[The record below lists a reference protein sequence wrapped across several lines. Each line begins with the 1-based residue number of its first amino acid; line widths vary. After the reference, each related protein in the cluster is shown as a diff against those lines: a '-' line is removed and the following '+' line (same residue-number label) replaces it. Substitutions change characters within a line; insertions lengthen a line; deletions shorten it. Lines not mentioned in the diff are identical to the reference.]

1 MRFRG
6 NDGFRLFEKNPAFR
20 KRLPRKKTVKT
31 DRFEKGK
38 TDRKERA
45 ETRRREKLL
54 LKRETFSRKEKE
66 RADGL
71 FRRPERKRNFR
82 TGKAPHETLLRRSGN
97 GFCIGKYPKQQ
108 AFLVILLIW
117 GDMMA
122 EEAINNN
129 SSVQEQWG
137 QICSQLKV
145 EVGET
150 AFDSWLKPLTPGAF
164 NDGIMNI
171 CVPTRFMRNWVITH
185 YSDRIHK
192 IWEKKNP
199 AIKSVNFVVQAVQDE
214 SKGLYNPSCRSLL
227 KKISSSPAPQNIYQ
241 SGLNSV
247 LANSNEFQANTDQ
260 SLSVPLNPQYTF
272 DNFVVGK
279 TNEFAYAAARKVAE
293 SRNVSFNPLFLY
305 SGVGLGKTHLMHA
318 IAWHIKQQDPTRNI
332 VYLSAEKFMY
342 KFVRALRY
350 KDTTAFK
357 EQFRS
362 VDVLMVDDVQFMG
375 GKDTTQEEF
384 FYTFNSLIEEGRQI
398 IISADKS
405 PADLEGIEARLKS
418 RLGCGLVADIHP
430 TDFDLRI
437 GILENKARQLGIELP
452 QKVSEFLASKIT
464 SNIRELE
471 GALRRVIAHSQLL
484 SDKEIT
490 LDMTQDV
497 LKDMLR
503 SYDKRTTID
512 EIQKKVAEHFNI
524 SVKEMQSSRRARTV
538 ARPRQIAMYL
548 AKQLTSRSLPEI
560 GRKFD
565 RDHTTVMH
573 AVRKVEEL
581 ILEDASLAENVDA
594 LRRTL
599 ES

>member
-1 MRFRG
+1 MALQAIMN
-6 NDGFRLFEKNPAFR
+6 NDDA
-20 KRLPRKKTVKT
+20 
-31 DRFEKGK
+31 
-38 TDRKERA
+38 
-45 ETRRREKLL
+45 
-54 LKRETFSRKEKE
+54 
-66 RADGL
+66 
-71 FRRPERKRNFR
+71 
-82 TGKAPHETLLRRSGN
+82 
-97 GFCIGKYPKQQ
+97 
-108 AFLVILLIW
+108 
-117 GDMMA
+117 
-122 EEAINNN
+122 
-129 SSVQEQWG
+129 VQNEWG
-137 QICSQLKV
+137 QICSQLKT
-145 EVGET
+145 EVGDK
-150 AFDSWLKPLTPGAF
+150 AYDSWLKPLSVGSF
-164 NDGIMNI
+164 SNGIMNI
-171 CVPTRFMRNWVITH
+171 CVPTRFMRNWVITN
-185 YSDRIHK
+185 YSDRIYK

-199 AIKSVNFVVQAVQDE
+199 SIKSINFIVQAIEE
-214 SKGLYNPSCRSLL
+214 SSTKGLHNPSCRSLL
-227 KKISSSPAPQNIYQ
+227 KKISTSPAPQNVYQ
-241 SGLNSV
+241 ISDDEAEISSVEYSSFTDSG
-247 LANSNEFQANTDQ
+247 Q

-272 DNFVVGK
+272 ENFVVGK
-279 TNEFAYAAARKVAE
+279 TNEFAYAAAKKAAE
-293 SRNVSFNPLFLY
+293 SDNIPFNPLFLY

-318 IAWHIKQQDPTRNI
+318 IAWHIKKKNPDKNI

-350 KDTTAFK
+350 KDTAAFK

-405 PADLEGIEARLKS
+405 PSDLEGIEARLRS

-437 GILENKARQLGIELP
+437 GILENKARQLGCELP
-452 QKVSEFLASKIT
+452 SKVAEFLAQKIT

-484 SDKEIT
+484 PGKEIT
-490 LDMTQDV
+490 LETTQDV

-503 SYDKRTTID
+503 SYDRRTTID
-512 EIQKKVAEHFNI
+512 EIQKKVAEYFNI

-581 ILEDASLAENVDA
+581 VMEDQSLAENVDT
-594 LRRTL
+594 LRRSL
-599 ES
+599 EN

>member
-1 MRFRG
+1 
-6 NDGFRLFEKNPAFR
+6 
-20 KRLPRKKTVKT
+20 
-31 DRFEKGK
+31 
-38 TDRKERA
+38 
-45 ETRRREKLL
+45 
-54 LKRETFSRKEKE
+54 
-66 RADGL
+66 
-71 FRRPERKRNFR
+71 
-82 TGKAPHETLLRRSGN
+82 
-97 GFCIGKYPKQQ
+97 
-108 AFLVILLIW
+108 
-117 GDMMA
+117 MA
-122 EEAINNN
+122 EEAINNDN
-129 SSVQEQWG
+129 SVQDQWG
-137 QICSQLKV
+137 QICSQLKN

-150 AFDSWLKPLTPGAF
+150 AFDSWLKPLTLGSF
-164 NDGIMNI
+164 NDGTMNI

-199 AIKSVNFVVQAVQDE
+199 AIKNINFVVQAVKDDRP
-214 SKGLYNPSCRSLL
+214 SLYNPTCRSLL
-227 KKISSSPAPQNIYQ
+227 KKITSTPAPQNVYQ
-241 SGLNSV
+241 SGINALVANNNDTALND
-247 LANSNEFQANTDQ
+247 T
-260 SLSVPLNPQYTF
+260 LSVPLNPQYTF
-272 DNFVVGK
+272 ENFVVGK

-318 IAWHIKQQDPTRNI
+318 IAWHIKQQDPSRNI

-405 PADLEGIEARLKS
+405 PADLEGIETRLKS

-430 TDFDLRI
+430 TDFDLRM
-437 GILENKARQLGIELP
+437 GILNNKAQQLGIELP
-452 QKVSEFLASKIT
+452 VKVAEFLAQKIT

-484 SDKEIT
+484 NDHEIT

-503 SYDKRTTID
+503 SFDKRTTID

-548 AKQLTSRSLPEI
+548 AKQLTSRSLPDI

-581 ILEDASLAENVDA
+581 MMEDTSLAESIET
-594 LRRTL
+594 LRRVL
-599 ES
+599 DA

>member
-1 MRFRG
+1 
-6 NDGFRLFEKNPAFR
+6 
-20 KRLPRKKTVKT
+20 
-31 DRFEKGK
+31 
-38 TDRKERA
+38 
-45 ETRRREKLL
+45 
-54 LKRETFSRKEKE
+54 
-66 RADGL
+66 
-71 FRRPERKRNFR
+71 
-82 TGKAPHETLLRRSGN
+82 
-97 GFCIGKYPKQQ
+97 
-108 AFLVILLIW
+108 
-117 GDMMA
+117 MA
-122 EEAINNN
+122 EEAITNNN
-129 SSVQEQWG
+129 SVQDQWG
-137 QICSQLKV
+137 QICSQLKT

-150 AFDSWLKPLTPGAF
+150 AFDSWLKPLTLGSF
-164 NDGIMNI
+164 NDGVMNI

-199 AIKSVNFVVQAVQDE
+199 DIKSVNFVVQAVNDDT
-214 SKGLYNPSCRSLL
+214 KGLYSPTCRSLL
-227 KKISSSPAPQNIYQ
+227 KKITSTPTPTNIYQ
-241 SGLNSV
+241 SGAASV
-247 LANSNEFQANTDQ
+247 MANTNETLINSDP
-260 SLSVPLNPQYTF
+260 LSVPLNPQYTF

-430 TDFDLRI
+430 TDFDLRM
-437 GILENKARQLGIELP
+437 GILQNKAKQLGVEVP
-452 QKVSEFLASKIT
+452 TKVCEFLAQKIT

-503 SYDKRTTID
+503 SYDRRTTID

-581 ILEDASLAENVDA
+581 ILEDKSLAEDVDA
-594 LRRTL
+594 LRRVL
-599 ES
+599 EA

>member
-1 MRFRG
+1 
-6 NDGFRLFEKNPAFR
+6 
-20 KRLPRKKTVKT
+20 
-31 DRFEKGK
+31 
-38 TDRKERA
+38 
-45 ETRRREKLL
+45 
-54 LKRETFSRKEKE
+54 
-66 RADGL
+66 
-71 FRRPERKRNFR
+71 
-82 TGKAPHETLLRRSGN
+82 
-97 GFCIGKYPKQQ
+97 
-108 AFLVILLIW
+108 
-117 GDMMA
+117 MA
-122 EEAINNN
+122 EEAINTD
-129 SSVQEQWG
+129 SSVQDQWL
-137 QICSQLKV
+137 QICAQLKN
-145 EVGET
+145 EVGDT
-150 AFDSWLKPLTPGAF
+150 AFESWLKPLSVGSF
-164 NDGIMNI
+164 SDGSMNI

-199 AIKSVNFVVQAVQDE
+199 AIKNINFVVQAVQE
-214 SKGLYNPSCRSLL
+214 ETKSIYSPTYRSLMRQI
-227 KKISSSPAPQNIYQ
+227 KNTPSPQNFYQ
-241 SGLNSV
+241 SGSSV
-247 LANSNEFQANTDQ
+247 VSANSNEGVMSD

-293 SRNVSFNPLFLY
+293 SRNISFNPLFLY

-318 IAWHIKQQDPTRNI
+318 IAWHIKQQDPSRNI

-375 GKDTTQEEF
+375 GKDSTQEEF

-405 PADLEGIEARLKS
+405 PADLEGIESRLKS

-437 GILENKARQLGIELP
+437 GILNNKAQQLGVELP
-452 QKVSEFLASKIT
+452 TKVAEFLAQKIT

-484 SDKEIT
+484 SDREIT

-503 SYDKRTTID
+503 SFDKRTTID
-512 EIQKKVAEHFNI
+512 EIQKKVAEHFSI
-524 SVKEMQSSRRARTV
+524 SVKEMQSSRRARNV

-581 ILEDASLAENVDA
+581 LIEDASLAESIDT
-594 LRRTL
+594 LRRAL
-599 ES
+599 DA